1 MIPGKRCQRATAQG
15 FAGAGLVEFTRANLL
30 PGQPRKD
37 FLVRVSCRI
46 NQESGM
52 AFYRNQAN
60 MTLRA
65 QTFMKCE

>member
-1 MIPGKRCQRATAQG
+1 MIPGKRCRRATVRG
-15 FAGAGLVEFTRANLL
+15 LEEAGLVEIARAGALL
-30 PGQPRKD
+30 WQPIKRFPCSGILPD
-37 FLVRVSCRI
+37 QDR
-46 NQESGM
+46 SGM